1 MHMSSIALL
10 GPDIDHRRSL
20 ECMLAHAH
28 RVHWIPDSTSA
39 MNARSPQGVRRL
51 DRFVHRVG
59 RLVGTFDPAYLREL
73 SDRMTR
79 EQSDTVIAYWGT
91 EPLADLLAI
100 RRRLPHVRLV
110 LMVLCFPV
118 ALNQTGVARQSW
130 MMRRIMRVLDGVIFP
145 NEAMRD
151 HFHSAGLLPSAVQ
164 VQILPP
170 CWTGAFQST
179 GEQPPGLARPNVI
192 FTGRTDLSSSTVH
205 AADDLRPL
213 MGQVLDAGI
222 ELHHVH
228 SRETDDGH
236 PLRKPFRPMRQADL
250 IASMA
255 QHDASLIAYNTEACE
270 RDDRFRLTVP
280 DRLISTVASGVPVAI
295 PEQGYDGAKQYLQG
309 HGGVLAFRDVQHL
322 RRLLDDRSRVAEAR
336 AQSWAQR
343 GQYAAERHAASLSD
357 FVSSLPRR

>member
-1 MHMSSIALL
+1 MVSSVALL

-20 ECMLAHAH
+20 ECMLAPSH
-28 RVHWIPDSTSA
+28 RVHWLPDSTSA
-39 MNARSPQGVRRL
+39 LAARSPQGVPRL
-51 DRFVHRVG
+51 SRLLHRVG
-59 RLVGTFDPAYLREL
+59 RLVGTFDPTYLREL
-73 SDRMTR
+73 DEAVAR
-79 EQSDTVIAYWGT
+79 EGSDTVIAYWGT

-118 ALNQTGVARQSW
+118 ALNEAGVRRQSW

-151 HFHSAGLLPSAVQ
+151 HFHRAGLLPSAVQ

-179 GEQPPGLARPNVI
+179 AAQPPGLSRANVI
-192 FTGRTDLSSSTVH
+192 FTGRTDLSSATVH

-213 MGQVLDAGI
+213 MAQLLDAGI

-236 PLRKPFRPMRQADL
+236 PLRKPFRPMRQSEL
-250 IASMA
+250 IATMA
-255 QHDASLIAYNTEACE
+255 RHDASLIAYNTQACE
-270 RDDRFRLTVP
+270 RDDRFKLTVP
-280 DRLISTVASGVPVAI
+280 DRLISTVAAGVPVAI

-309 HGGVLAFRDVQHL
+309 HGGVLVFRDATHL
-322 RRLLDDRSRVAEAR
+322 RRLLDDRVRVEEAR
-336 AQSWAQR
+336 ARAWAQR
-343 GQYAAERHAASLSD
+343 GQYAAELHAQSLCD